1 MSKICAR
8 CDKTVYPI
16 EELKCL
22 DKLWHKSCF
31 KCYECG
37 MILNMKTYKGF
48 NKLPYCNAHT
58 PVARATTVV
67 DTPETRRLAENT
79 KIQSQAKYHADFEK
93 QKGKLTQVADD
104 PETLRIRNQSK
115 IISNATYHGEYE
127 KKKQMEERRGMLENE
142 NNNVSTVVYH
152 SVTKNEMVPKNVPPY
167 EPNVNNNNMN
177 SINNNVTIQHQSKQ
191 QQQHQVHHQP
201 MIKTINPNVGVKI
214 PTTVMTPSSQSI
226 NYVNDPRYAQMAVA
240 AQQQQQQQYHIQQQQ
255 QAHQYHHQVPS
266 SHQIHHQQQSQPQP
280 TVYHDNNQYYSG
292 RIPVQHSQKQFVSA
306 NLGRCFRAIYDYTAQ
321 DVDEVSFI
329 DGDLVINCQPIDDG
343 WMTGTVQRT
352 GKTGMLPSNY
362 VESV

>member
-127 KKKQMEERRGMLENE
+127 KKKQMEERRG
-142 NNNVSTVVYH
+142 
-152 SVTKNEMVPKNVPPY
+152 
-167 EPNVNNNNMN
+167 
-177 SINNNVTIQHQSKQ
+177 I
-191 QQQHQVHHQP
+191 
-201 MIKTINPNVGVKI
+201 
-214 PTTVMTPSSQSI
+214 
-226 NYVNDPRYAQMAVA
+226 
-240 AQQQQQQQYHIQQQQ
+240 
-255 QAHQYHHQVPS
+255 
-266 SHQIHHQQQSQPQP
+266 
-280 TVYHDNNQYYSG
+280 
-292 RIPVQHSQKQFVSA
+292 
-306 NLGRCFRAIYDYTAQ
+306 
-321 DVDEVSFI
+321 FI

-362 VESV
+362 VESTSQSENLSEKRVVNDKLKMYIINDCQLLGNKP

>member
-1 MSKICAR
+1 M
-8 CDKTVYPI
+8 
-16 EELKCL
+16 
-22 DKLWHKSCF
+22 
-31 KCYECG
+31 
-37 MILNMKTYKGF
+37 
-48 NKLPYCNAHT
+48 
-58 PVARATTVV
+58 
-67 DTPETRRLAENT
+67 AENT

-201 MIKTINPNVGVKI
+201 MIKTINPNGLI
-214 PTTVMTPSSQSI
+214 
-226 NYVNDPRYAQMAVA
+226 
-240 AQQQQQQQYHIQQQQ
+240 
-255 QAHQYHHQVPS
+255 
-266 SHQIHHQQQSQPQP
+266 
-280 TVYHDNNQYYSG
+280 
-292 RIPVQHSQKQFVSA
+292 
-306 NLGRCFRAIYDYTAQ
+306 
-321 DVDEVSFI
+321 
-329 DGDLVINCQPIDDG
+329 
-343 WMTGTVQRT
+343 
-352 GKTGMLPSNY
+352 
-362 VESV
+362 